1 MARKKRNAGEINA
14 GSMADIAFLL
24 LIFFLVTTT
33 MSKDKGIP
41 MLLPPHID
49 EPEPV
54 DIHDRNT
61 LSILVN
67 KENLLLVEGDLLD
80 VSLLREA
87 TKRFLQ
93 NDGKLDNLPESSE
106 KAVVSIETHRGSSYD
121 IYIRILNE
129 LKAAYKEC
137 RNEYAQTHFKGQD
150 YVAIKAIADDP
161 LHEKRK
167 EFKVKVKFI
176 RKKFPMK
183 ISEADPFEGVAE

>member
-1 MARKKRNAGEINA
+1 MSRKKRNAGEINA

-41 MLLPPHID
+41 MLLPPHVD
-49 EPEPV
+49 EPESAE
-54 DIHDRNT
+54 IHDRNT
-61 LSILVN
+61 LNILVN
-67 KENLLLVEGDLLD
+67 KEDLLLVEGDILD
-80 VSLLREA
+80 LSLLKES

-106 KAVVSIETHRGSSYD
+106 KAVVSIETHRGTSYE
-121 IYIRILNE
+121 IYIQILNE

-137 RNEYAQTHFKGQD
+137 RNEYAESIFSKD
-150 YVAIKAIADDP
+150 YVAIKNIADDP

-167 EFKVKVKFI
+167 KYKGMEKLI

-183 ISEADPFEGVAE
+183 ISEADPFEGLAE

>member
-1 MARKKRNAGEINA
+1 MSRKKRNAGEINA

-41 MLLPPHID
+41 MLLPPHVD
-49 EPEPV
+49 EPESAE
-54 DIHDRNT
+54 IHDRNT
-61 LSILVN
+61 LNILVN
-67 KENLLLVEGDLLD
+67 KEDLLLVEGDILD
-80 VSLLREA
+80 LSLLKES

-106 KAVVSIETHRGSSYD
+106 KAVVSIETHRGTSYE
-121 IYIRILNE
+121 IYIQILNE

-137 RNEYAQTHFKGQD
+137 RNEYAESIFPKN
-150 YVAIKAIADDP
+150 YVEIKIIADDP

-167 EFKVKVKFI
+167 EHKGMEKLI

-183 ISEADPFEGVAE
+183 ISEADPFEGLVE

>member
-1 MARKKRNAGEINA
+1 MSRKKRNAGEINA

-41 MLLPPHID
+41 MLLPPHVD
-49 EPEPV
+49 EPESAE
-54 DIHDRNT
+54 IHDRNT
-61 LSILVN
+61 LNILVN
-67 KENLLLVEGDLLD
+67 KEDLLLVEGDILD
-80 VSLLREA
+80 LSLLKES

-106 KAVVSIETHRGSSYD
+106 KAVVSIETHRGTSYE
-121 IYIRILNE
+121 IYIQILNE

-137 RNEYAQTHFKGQD
+137 RNEYAESIFNKD
-150 YVAIKAIADDP
+150 YVAIKIIADDP

-167 EFKVKVKFI
+167 KYKGMAKLI

-183 ISEADPFEGVAE
+183 ISEADPFEGLVE

>member
-54 DIHDRNT
+54 EIHDRNT
-61 LSILVN
+61 LNILVN
-67 KENLLLVEGDLLD
+67 KENMLLVEGDILD
-80 VSLLREA
+80 VSFLREA

-106 KAVVSIETHRGSSYD
+106 KAVVSIETHRGTSYD
-121 IYIRILNE
+121 IYIQILNE
-129 LKAAYKEC
+129 LKAAYKDC
-137 RNEYAQTHFKGQD
+137 RNEYAQILYSKD

-167 EFKVKVKFI
+167 KFKGMVKVI
-176 RKKFPMK
+176 R
-183 ISEADPFEGVAE
+183 